1 MSVQS
6 EFLKSLF
13 DELTARGI
21 SEDVARENV
30 TKFQSQLKK
39 KAELDGSDRIDS
51 VLSKIPPASIAENI
65 YNMLKAEDDSNAGT
79 RTEVVHIDT
88 ENDTMIKTV
97 KEGSDSVA
105 STSAAAADPDDNSD
119 TESSE
124 ACSEAETEAES
135 TTDDVT
141 AEDSSEAEVIDEE
154 LTLNPE
160 EQEDSSDEMICEI
173 SEEETEE
180 DSDNDQENDDDIDIE
195 VELEIEIGD
204 DEDTDPADAEEAPF
218 EQPDDTYDSDATSE
232 EPEPEDTTLTDNCDA
247 DDTPEASEIIN
258 ENEIETDDSDNT
270 DVADDTDTNTDN
282 SEAEQDSENDED
294 SDLKVFVLPGDNESD
309 LDEYTPGSK
318 RRVHRAGIHSAA
330 QTPPGARKTVRRT
343 SESIDLFED
352 DSDKKNGW
360 MFYVFTI
367 LIMPLAV
374 IVGAFVFA
382 VFVAMWLALAVL
394 STLLIVGVF
403 VIAAAG
409 ALVSICGLL
418 FGLIELIGGG
428 TAAAMF
434 EIGLALIIGAAV
446 MFVGIL
452 IYNVAMRLVPYII
465 KKLGTLLVLIFKT
478 FVKALRRLRKLCDSI

>member
-30 TKFQSQLKK
+30 TKFQNQLKK
-39 KAELDGSDRIDS
+39 KTELDGSERIES

-65 YNMLKAEDDSNAGT
+65 YNMLKAEDDSNAGA

-88 ENDTMIKTV
+88 ESDTMTKTV
-97 KEGSDSVA
+97 KEGSESVVP
-105 STSAAAADPDDNSD
+105 TSAKDPETADDND
-119 TESSE
+119 CEN
-124 ACSEAETEAES
+124 
-135 TTDDVT
+135 TTD
-141 AEDSSEAEVIDEE
+141 SDEE
-154 LTLNPE
+154 MTEDPE
-160 EQEDSSDEMICEI
+160 
-173 SEEETEE
+173 SEEVLCDTVEGSKESEESEEIEETSGE
-180 DSDNDQENDDDIDIE
+180 SVDDGEIE

-204 DEDTDPADAEEAPF
+204 DNDECETEGEDDGVVAEIS
-218 EQPDDTYDSDATSE
+218 DDDLT
-232 EPEPEDTTLTDNCDA
+232 EPEDEDLG
-247 DDTPEASEIIN
+247 DTEVAEDTAEDVEEAEISEETEAEN
-258 ENEIETDDSDNT
+258 SVEDGEYTESTEDTENAEESEEAEENEE
-270 DVADDTDTNTDN
+270 
-282 SEAEQDSENDED
+282 SEEDD
-294 SDLKVFVLPGDNESD
+294 SDLKVFVLPGEDNSE

-330 QTPPGARKTVRRT
+330 QTPPGVRKTVRRT

-352 DSDKKNGW
+352 ETEKKNSW

-367 LIMPLAV
+367 LIMPLACV
-374 IVGAFVFA
+374 VGAFVFA
-382 VFVAMWLALAVL
+382 AFVAMWLALAVL

-418 FGLIELIGGG
+418 FGLIELVGGSS
-428 TAAAMF
+428 AAAMF
-434 EIGLALIIGAAV
+434 EIGLALIVGAAV

-452 IYNVAMRLVPYII
+452 IYNVAIRLVPYLI
-465 KKLGTLLVLIFKT
+465 KKLGTLLVFIFKT
-478 FVKALRRLRKLCDSI
+478 FVKALRRLKKLCDSI

>member
-30 TKFQSQLKK
+30 TKFQNQLKK
-39 KAELDGSDRIDS
+39 KAELDGSERIDS

-65 YNMLKAEDDSNAGT
+65 YNMLKAEDDSNAGA

-97 KEGSDSVA
+97 KEGSDSVN
-105 STSAAAADPDDNSD
+105 STSEKDPDDADDNDCEGDDIAINANDSD
-119 TESSE
+119 DENEDETADAAESEEVLCETIEGSE
-124 ACSEAETEAES
+124 ESEEAEES
-135 TTDDVT
+135 KK
-141 AEDSSEAEVIDEE
+141 
-154 LTLNPE
+154 PE
-160 EQEDSSDEMICEI
+160 KTSDESI
-173 SEEETEE
+173 
-180 DSDNDQENDDDIDIE
+180 DDDEIE

-204 DEDTDPADAEEAPF
+204 DNDNDEGEDNTAEEGDGVVAEISDEDVTEPEDEDLGDTEVAEDTAEDFEEAEISEETEEAENSVEDSEDTESTEDTDNTESTKE
-218 EQPDDTYDSDATSE
+218 SE
-232 EPEPEDTTLTDNCDA
+232 EDEED
-247 DDTPEASEIIN
+247 
-258 ENEIETDDSDNT
+258 
-270 DVADDTDTNTDN
+270 
-282 SEAEQDSENDED
+282 D
-294 SDLKVFVLPGDNESD
+294 SDLKVFVLPGEDNSE

-343 SESIDLFED
+343 SESIDIFED
-352 DSDKKNGW
+352 ETEKKNSW

-367 LIMPLAV
+367 LIMPLACV
-374 IVGAFVFA
+374 VGAFVFA
-382 VFVAMWLALAVL
+382 AFVAMWLALAVL

-418 FGLIELIGGG
+418 FGLIELVGGSS
-428 TAAAMF
+428 AAAMF
-434 EIGLALIIGAAV
+434 EIGLALIVGAAV

-452 IYNVAMRLVPYII
+452 IYNVAIRLVPYLI
-465 KKLGTLLVLIFKT
+465 KKLGTLLVFIFKT
-478 FVKALRRLRKLCDSI
+478 FVKALRRLKKLCDSI